1 MPRYLLIRT
10 GLVALLSV
18 PLTGVAITQ
27 DDTAATSLATTKDYR
42 ARLSGFFELG
52 PINANTGAILTDGA
66 GRLHLDV
73 DQNNATY
80 TLTYSGLT
88 TNVTQAHIHFGK
100 VHNAGG
106 IFAFL
111 CTNLGNGPAGTPA
124 CPPTGGTVTG
134 TITAASIVAVPRQ
147 NIPAGNFGVLLAA
160 LRSNT
165 AYVNVHTVQFPGGE
179 IRGQVELRD
188 EDQDNQ

>member
-10 GLVALLSV
+10 GLVALLLV
-18 PLTGVAITQ
+18 LATGVAITQ
-27 DDTAATSLATTKDYR
+27 DDTPATSLATTKDYR

-124 CPPTGGTVTG
+124 
-134 TITAASIVAVPRQ
+134 ARQ
-147 NIPAGNFGVLLAA
+147 LAA
-160 LRSNT
+160 
-165 AYVNVHTVQFPGGE
+165 P
-179 IRGQVELRD
+179 
-188 EDQDNQ
+188 